1 MDLALITVKKILEMF
16 FILLIGVA
24 ACKLKAA
31 DSTTGSRMTSIL
43 LYVVS
48 PCVILMSYQ
57 MEFDKNQLV
66 GLAVTAGL
74 SFASFLAA
82 IIISGLVAPKHSGP
96 DMAVERM
103 SIVYSNCGFIGI
115 PLVEGLLGGQGVF
128 YMTSYLTVFNLFV
141 WSHGIIL
148 MKGKTESFQDTV
160 KNFIQPSNLAIFA
173 GLLLYISGIKL
184 PKLMADPVAMI
195 GSMNT
200 PMAML
205 ISGINLAES
214 DLLSSLRTPRTYLL
228 SVARLIIVPLV
239 TLVLLMVVHVDRV
252 IAVTVLIAAACPS
265 GAMGTMF
272 AMQYHKNSQ
281 YASKLLAITT
291 SLSLLTIPVIMLAAG
306 RIFL

>member
-24 ACKLKAA
+24 AYKAKVA
-31 DSTTGSRMTSIL
+31 DSTTGSRMTSVL

-48 PCVILMSYQ
+48 PCVILTSYQ
-57 MEFDKNQLV
+57 MEFDESRLV

-74 SFASFLAA
+74 SFASFLGA
-82 IIISGLVAPKHSGP
+82 IIISNLVVPKHSGP
-96 DMAVERM
+96 DMAVEQM

-115 PLVEGLLGGQGVF
+115 PLVDGLLGGEGVF

-141 WSHGIIL
+141 WSHGILL
-148 MKGKTESFQDTV
+148 MKGKAESFKDTA

-173 GLLLYISGIKL
+173 GLLLYISGITF
-184 PKLMADPVAMI
+184 PKLLADPVAMI

-214 DLLSSLRTPRTYLL
+214 DLLSSLRTTRTYLL
-228 SVARLIIVPLV
+228 SAARLIIVPLV
-239 TLVLLMVVHVDRV
+239 TLGILMVVQVDRV
-252 IAVTVLIAAACPS
+252 IAVTVLVAAACPS

-306 RIFL
+306 RIFS